1 MLLFLKV
8 TLIFVFLNRLVIFLT
23 CGEECVK
30 VAHFVSC
37 MEAVGGC
44 GWLSFFCILLLSF
57 VRRWISIQDTKWA
70 TFSHSPPHVRKIT
83 NLFKNTNIK
92 VTFKNNNTIAQL
104 TKPPT
109 TTIPSPNPH
118 DMSGIYALTCNTCKH
133 AYVGQTSHPSEYD
146 TRNTHVT

>member
-44 GWLSFFCILLLSF
+44 GWLSFFCILRLSF
-57 VRRWISIQDTKWA
+57 VRRWIGMFLLSVCLMFLHSLCRCISLRGSESILFIK
-70 TFSHSPPHVRKIT
+70 
-83 NLFKNTNIK
+83 NL
-92 VTFKNNNTIAQL
+92 
-104 TKPPT
+104 
-109 TTIPSPNPH
+109 
-118 DMSGIYALTCNTCKH
+118 
-133 AYVGQTSHPSEYD
+133 
-146 TRNTHVT
+146 